1 MAELKGIQ
9 SVFGDHTY
17 NLNISSTKSMTGHL
31 LGAAGAVEI
40 LALVMAITKGVIPPT
55 INIEEL
61 DPAIDERINLTRDVA
76 QKREVKY
83 ALSNNF
89 GFGGQN
95 SSIILKHY
103 EE

>member
-1 MAELKGIQ
+1 M
-9 SVFGDHTY
+9 
-17 NLNISSTKSMTGHL
+17 
-31 LGAAGAVEI
+31 
-40 LALVMAITKGVIPPT
+40 TKGVIPPT

-76 QKREVKY
+76 QKREVRY
-83 ALSNNF
+83 ALTNNF

-95 SSIILKHY
+95 STLILKRY